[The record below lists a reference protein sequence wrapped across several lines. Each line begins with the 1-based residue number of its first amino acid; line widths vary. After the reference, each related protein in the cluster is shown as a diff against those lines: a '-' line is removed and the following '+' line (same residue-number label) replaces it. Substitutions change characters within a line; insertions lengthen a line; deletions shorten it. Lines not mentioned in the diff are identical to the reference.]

1 MARVMTIS
9 IRYLFLASFSL
20 LIAGCEIFESQSPET
35 VAFRMSGAAGE
46 MVTIIYSKEFIAAT
60 DEAGTTHLEV
70 FEADTVVHTLPID
83 TIIDVRTERQLFLRA
98 EPLIEDAISV
108 SVRIDVND
116 RSIFDSS
123 GNIHSESPWL
133 FLYRFNAPPTQSIEV
148 VV

>member
-1 MARVMTIS
+1 MTKS
-9 IRYLFLASFSL
+9 IRYLLLASFSL
-20 LIAGCEIFESQSPET
+20 LTAGCEIFENQSPET
-35 VAFRMSGAAGE
+35 IAFQMSGDAGDV
-46 MVTIIYSKEFIAAT
+46 VTIIYSKQFIAAT
-60 DEAGTTHLEV
+60 DEAGVTHLEV

-98 EPLIEDAISV
+98 EPLTEETIPV

-148 VV
+148 VI